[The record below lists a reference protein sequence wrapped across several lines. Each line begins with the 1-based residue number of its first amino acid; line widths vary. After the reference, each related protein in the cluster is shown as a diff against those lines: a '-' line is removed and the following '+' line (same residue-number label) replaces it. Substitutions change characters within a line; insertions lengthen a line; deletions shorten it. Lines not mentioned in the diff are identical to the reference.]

1 MMCEKISHK
10 LMSRRL
16 PPLNALR
23 AFEAAGRHQS
33 FSRAAEEL
41 SVSHSAISK
50 HVRGL
55 EHHLG
60 TQLFRDLPRGV
71 ALTPAGARYLSTL
84 TPAFDAIG
92 EASDAFAE
100 RPRGSF
106 VLNSDTSFAVK
117 WLTPNLGSFYDAYP
131 DIEVELEATQALA
144 DLERY
149 EADVAIRFFHGGV
162 PDRPAELI
170 SNARVYPYAT
180 PALAEEI
187 GGDPANFLTYRLLRD
202 RSGDPWRDWF
212 ASLGREDLYTRAPPR
227 WRMRAVL
234 SHQSAVA
241 GLGILLASEENVAMD
256 VTDGKLVRLNDHGL
270 QQGSYYMLLGQGAQ
284 RRKPV
289 RVFREWLLERTR
301 AFRSAVDDSKPL
313 G

>member
-1 MMCEKISHK
+1 
-10 LMSRRL
+10 MSRRL

-33 FSRAAEEL
+33 FTRAAEEL

-71 ALTPAGARYLSTL
+71 ALTPAGARFLSTL

-92 EASDAFAE
+92 EASEGFAE
-100 RPRGSF
+100 RPKGSF

-117 WLTPNLGSFYDAYP
+117 WLTPNLGGFYDIYP
-131 DIEVELEATQALA
+131 DVEIEIEATQALA

-162 PDRPAELI
+162 PDRPAEMI
-170 SNARVYPYAT
+170 SNARIYPYAT
-180 PALAEEI
+180 PAIAAEI
-187 GGDPANFLTYRLLRD
+187 GDDLAKLLTYRLLRD

-212 ASLGREDLYTRAPPR
+212 ALIGQEDLYTRPTPR
-227 WRMRAVL
+227 WRMRAIL

-241 GLGILLASEENVAMD
+241 GLGVFLASEENVAMD
-256 VTDGKLVRLNDHGL
+256 VAEGRLVRLSDQGL
-270 QQGSYYMLLGQGAQ
+270 WQGSYYMLLGQGAQ

-289 RVFREWLLERTR
+289 RVFRDWLLEATK
-301 AFRSAVDDSKPL
+301 AFRAA
-313 G
+313 

>member
-1 MMCEKISHK
+1 
-10 LMSRRL
+10 MSRRL

-33 FSRAAEEL
+33 FTRAAEEL

-71 ALTPAGARYLSTL
+71 ALTPAGARFLSTL

-92 EASDAFAE
+92 EASESFAE
-100 RPRGSF
+100 RPKGSF

-117 WLTPNLGSFYDAYP
+117 WLTPNLGSFYDLYP
-131 DIEVELEATQALA
+131 DVEIEIEATQALA

-162 PDRPAELI
+162 PDRPAEMI
-170 SNARVYPYAT
+170 SNARIYPYAT
-180 PALAEEI
+180 PAIAAEI
-187 GGDPANFLTYRLLRD
+187 GDDLSKLLTYRLLRD

-212 ASLGREDLYTRAPPR
+212 ALIGREDLYTRPTPR
-227 WRMRAVL
+227 WRMRAIL

-241 GLGILLASEENVAMD
+241 GLGVFLASEENVAMD
-256 VTDGKLVRLNDHGL
+256 VAEGRLVRLSDQGL
-270 QQGSYYMLLGQGAQ
+270 WQGSYYMLLGQGAQ

-289 RVFREWLLERTR
+289 RVFRDWLLEATK
-301 AFRSAVDDSKPL
+301 AFRAT
-313 G
+313 